1 MTVEENYPEGFV
13 DPDPPDEA
21 PATAAPPNP
30 LQQAFAGLGSNTSDP
45 TDLTQAS
52 AEDVGMVQRIIQA
65 VTPFAKAKC
74 VFAFRPGSTWKDGD
88 TFRVLVTTKKVSALV
103 TESKDEVAAKV
114 AASPQGGELYF
125 NGSRYRKYDN
135 VKDSNVTKDITITK
149 GGAEMYFRFPSGDN
163 TDNYVA
169 VYKQVQP
176 DGAGAGLFWAYL
188 ASERVN
194 KRPCTFYIEDQKFD
208 ETKLY
213 DITGASPDVEV
224 VLYGA
229 KK

>member
-30 LQQAFAGLGSNTSDP
+30 LQQAFAGLGSD
-45 TDLTQAS
+45 
-52 AEDVGMVQRIIQA
+52 EGVGMVKRIFHA
-65 VTPFAKAKC
+65 VNPFAKAKC

-88 TFRVLVTTKKVSALV
+88 TFKVLVTTKRVSALI
-103 TESKDEVAAKV
+103 TECKNEVAAKV
-114 AASPQGGELYF
+114 AASPQGGELNF
-125 NGSRYRKYDN
+125 NRSRYKKYDN
-135 VKDSNVTKDITITK
+135 VKESNVTMDITITK
-149 GGAEMYFRFPSGDN
+149 GANGAKMYFEFPSGDN
-163 TDNYVA
+163 SDNYVA